1 MKRIAVLAVALL
13 VVVLAWTADHYYQ
26 KAVSW
31 RDDYR
36 AIYRVTRQ
44 QAATITDMKQRHT
57 ALAKLDKTHTE
68 ALNAAESEN
77 DILRRQLATGHRRM
91 YVRGKC
97 PVSGSGKTTT
107 TGGVGNAA
115 TVELSAGAGQNV
127 LDIRAGIISDQEKL
141 KYLQGYVRTQCIK

>member
-1 MKRIAVLAVALL
+1 MKRIAVFAVALL

-26 KAVSW
+26 KAISW

-36 AIYRVTRQ
+36 ATYRVTRQ
-44 QAATITDMKQRHT
+44 QAATITDMDQRHM

-68 ALNAAESEN
+68 ALSAAESEN
-77 DILRRQLATGHRRM
+77 EALRRQLATGHRRM

-97 PVSGSGKTTT
+97 PVSGAGKTATP
-107 TGGVGNAA
+107 GGVGNGA
-115 TVELSAGAGQNV
+115 TVELAADSGQNV

-141 KYLQGYVRTQCIK
+141 RYLQEYIRTQCLK

>member
-1 MKRIAVLAVALL
+1 MNYFTVGLIAALGVAG
-13 VVVLAWTADHYYQ
+13 WTADHYYQ

-44 QAATITDMKQRHT
+44 QAATIMDMEQRHT

-77 DILRRQLATGHRRM
+77 DALRRQLATGHRRM

-97 PVSGSGKTTT
+97 PVSGSGKTTA
-107 TGGVGNAA
+107 TGSVGNGA
-115 TVELSAGAGQNV
+115 TVELFADTEQNV
-127 LDIRAGIISDQEKL
+127 LDIRAGIIRDQEKL
-141 KYLQGYVRTQCIK
+141 KYLQEYVRTQCE

>member
-1 MKRIAVLAVALL
+1 MKRIAVFAVVLL

-36 AIYRVTRQ
+36 AMYRVTRQ
-44 QAATITDMKQRHT
+44 QAATITDMEQRHT

-77 DILRRQLATGHRRM
+77 EALRHQLATGARRM

-97 PVSGSGKTTT
+97 PVSGKDKTAT

-115 TVELSAGAGQNV
+115 TVELSPVAGQNV

-141 KYLQGYVRTQCIK
+141 KYLQEYIRTQCK

>member
-44 QAATITDMKQRHT
+44 QAATITDMEQRHT

-97 PVSGSGKTTT
+97 PVSGKDKTTT
-107 TGGVGNAA
+107 TGGVGNGT
-115 TVELSAGAGQNV
+115 TVELSADTEQNV
-127 LDIRAGIISDQEKL
+127 LDIRAGIIRDQEKL
-141 KYLQGYVRTQCIK
+141 RYLQKYVRTQCLK

>member
-1 MKRIAVLAVALL
+1 MNYFTVGLIAALGVAG
-13 VVVLAWTADHYYQ
+13 WTADHYYR

-36 AIYRVTRQ
+36 ATYRVTRQ
-44 QAATITDMKQRHT
+44 QAATIMDMEQRHT

-77 DILRRQLATGHRRM
+77 DVLRHQLATGARRM

-97 PVSGSGKTTT
+97 PVSGKDKTAT
-107 TGGVGNAA
+107 TGGVGNGA
-115 TVELSAGAGQNV
+115 TVELFADAEQNV
-127 LDIRAGIISDQEKL
+127 LDIRAGIIRDQEKL
-141 KYLQGYVRTQCIK
+141 RYLQAYVRTQCR